1 MKRTRIAAA
10 ILSMVIIAAYQ
21 AWAQVPQTKSFNYQG
36 QLQELGVPFTGEADL
51 KFRLFD
57 QLEDGTQI
65 GEVLTRDDVE
75 VTDGLFTVVLNFG
88 ETAFGG
94 DRRWLEITVGET
106 VLTPRQPILATP
118 YALYALEGNE
128 GPEGPVGPQG
138 ETGPQG
144 IQGEQGPQGDQGIQG
159 VPGPQGIQ
167 GEQGIQGDQGL
178 QGIQGI
184 QGPPGEQGEQGEQG
198 EAAEWENVVI
208 VAQSG
213 GDFTSVAEALS
224 SIEASETNPYQVIV
238 APGIY
243 TETELCVVAPYVH
256 LKGSGPNA
264 TYITS
269 ARSGAA
275 ENNESATVEL
285 QNNGR
290 ISECTIDNTGF
301 ASTYG
306 IGLWSGEA
314 GREAVIIN
322 TTILASG
329 AGGTGHFAVYLSD
342 SQPTIRSSHLNA
354 TGAGGINAALGSV
367 NSAGGF
373 PQPLILDS
381 YLLGGTSVNDN
392 TGTGFGLFLS
402 ETAAEVRDSVVEGGH
417 RAISQLVNG
426 VTHVRNAQVQVGS
439 ATDAFLLETSGG
451 ATVQFF
457 HAGVLY
463 DGNKL
468 ATGSTNEPTCVF
480 SYNAAGTEVDAACN

>member
-1 MKRTRIAAA
+1 MNRTRIAAA
-10 ILSMVIIAAYQ
+10 FLSMVVIAAYPV
-21 AWAQVPQTKSFNYQG
+21 WAQDPQPTSFNYQG

-51 KFRLFD
+51 TFRLFD
-57 QLEDGTQI
+57 RLEDGNQI
-65 GEVLTRDDVE
+65 GEDVTRDGVE
-75 VTDGLFTVVLNFG
+75 VTEGLFTVVLDFG
-88 ETAFGG
+88 EAAFGG

-106 VLTPRQPILATP
+106 VLTPRQPLLATP
-118 YALYALEGNE
+118 YALYALAGNE
-128 GPEGPVGPQG
+128 GPQGPQGPQG

-144 IQGEQGPQGDQGIQG
+144 IQGEQGPKGDQGIQG

-178 QGIQGI
+178 PGI

-198 EAAEWENVVI
+198 EPAEWENVVV
-208 VAQSG
+208 VAASG
-213 GDFTSVAEALS
+213 GDFTSVAEALNS
-224 SIEASETNPYQVIV
+224 VEASETNPYLVYV

-243 TETELCVVAPYVH
+243 TETELCIVAPYVH

-269 ARSGAA
+269 ARSGTVV
-275 ENNESATVEL
+275 NTESATVEL
-285 QNNGR
+285 RDNGR
-290 ISECTIDNTGF
+290 ISECTIENTGF

-306 IGLWSGEA
+306 IGVLSAEA
-314 GREAVIIN
+314 GREAVIN
-322 TTILASG
+322 DVTILANG
-329 AGGTGHFAVYLSD
+329 GGGTGHFAVYLSD
-342 SQPTIRSSHLNA
+342 SEPSIKGSHLSA
-354 TGAGGINAALGSV
+354 TGASNVNAALASV

-381 YLLGGTSVNDN
+381 HLLGGSSVDDN
-392 TGTGFGLFLS
+392 TGTGFGLLLS
-402 ETAAEVRDSVVEGGH
+402 ETAAEVRDSVIEGGH
-417 RAISQLVNG
+417 RGIAQLVNG
-426 VTHVRNAQVQVGS
+426 ITRVRNSQVQVS
-439 ATDAFLLETSGG
+439 STTEAFLLETSGG

>member
-1 MKRTRIAAA
+1 MKRIGIAIAMLSMAAIAAFPA
-10 ILSMVIIAAYQ
+10 R
-21 AWAQVPQTKSFNYQG
+21 AQTPQTTHFNYQG
-36 QLQELGVPFTGEADL
+36 QLQQLGVPFTGEADL

-57 QLEDGTQI
+57 QLEGGTQI
-65 GEVLTRDDVE
+65 GGELTKGDVA
-75 VTDGLFTVVLNFG
+75 VTDGLFTVVLDFG
-88 ETAFGG
+88 EAAFAGE
-94 DRRWLEITVGET
+94 RRWLEITVGET
-106 VLTPRQPILATP
+106 VLTPRQSILATP

-128 GPEGPVGPQG
+128 GPQGPAGPQG

-159 VPGPQGIQ
+159 VSGPQGIQ

-184 QGPPGEQGEQGEQG
+184 QGPAGEQGEQGLQG
-198 EAAEWENVVI
+198 EAAEWANVVV

-224 SIEASETNPYQVIV
+224 SIVASEANPFQVIV
-238 APGIY
+238 APGVY

-256 LKGSGPNA
+256 LMGSGPNA

-275 ENNESATVEL
+275 QTNESATVEL
-285 QNNGR
+285 QDNGR
-290 ISECTIDNTGF
+290 ISECTIDNSGF

-306 IGLWSGEA
+306 IGVWSAEA

-322 TTILASG
+322 ATILATG

-342 SQPTIRSSHLNA
+342 SQPTIRGSHLNA
-354 TGAGGINAALGSV
+354 TGASAVNAALGSV

-417 RAISQLVNG
+417 RAITQLVNG
-426 VTHVRNAQVQVGS
+426 VTRVRNTEVEIGAS
-439 ATDAFLLETSGG
+439 TDAFLLETSGG

-463 DGNKL
+463 AGNKL

>member
-1 MKRTRIAAA
+1 MTAA
-10 ILSMVIIAAYQ
+10 ILSMVMIAAYPT
-21 AWAQVPQTKSFNYQG
+21 WAQGPQTTLFNYQG
-36 QLQELGVPFTGEADL
+36 QLQQLGVPFTGEADL
-51 KFRLFD
+51 TFRLFG
-57 QLEDGTQI
+57 QLAGGTQI
-65 GEVLTRDDVE
+65 GEDVLREGVE
-75 VTDGLFTVVLNFG
+75 VTDGLFTVVLDFG
-88 ETAFGG
+88 EAAFVG

-128 GPEGPVGPQG
+128 GPQGPAGPQG

-159 VPGPQGIQ
+159 VSGPQGIQ

-184 QGPPGEQGEQGEQG
+184 QGPAGEQGPQGEQG
-198 EAAEWENVVI
+198 EAAEWANVVV

-213 GDFTSVAEALS
+213 GDFTSVAEALN

-238 APGIY
+238 APGVY

-256 LKGSGPNA
+256 LTGSGPNA

-269 ARSGAA
+269 ARSGPAV
-275 ENNESATVEL
+275 NVESATVEL
-285 QNNGR
+285 QDNGR

-306 IGLWSGEA
+306 IGVWSAEA
-314 GREAVIIN
+314 SRDAVIIHS
-322 TTILASG
+322 TILATG
-329 AGGTGHFAVYLSD
+329 GGGTGHFAVYLSD
-342 SQPTIRSSHLNA
+342 SEPTIRSSHLNA
-354 TGAGGINAALGSV
+354 TGASNVNAALGSV

-381 YLLGGTSVNDN
+381 YLLGGSSVNDS
-392 TGTGFGLFLS
+392 TETGFGLFLS

-417 RAISQLVNG
+417 RAITQLVNG
-426 VTHVRNAQVQVGS
+426 ITRVRNSQVQVS
-439 ATDAFLLETSGG
+439 STTDAFLLETSGG

-457 HAGVLY
+457 NAGVLY